1 METKNFYSSKGII
14 KNMKRQVTG
23 WEKIFT
29 IHIFD
34 KELVSRIHK
43 QVIPPII
50 KKKIF
55 NGNRLNHIFHRKDT
69 QIATKLY
76 EKML

>member
-1 METKNFYSSKGII
+1 METKNFYSSKSII

-50 KKKIF
+50 KKMLMAIGLIIYSTEKI
-55 NGNRLNHIFHRKDT
+55 LK
-69 QIATKLY
+69 
-76 EKML
+76 

>member
-14 KNMKRQVTG
+14 KNMKRKVTG

-50 KKKIF
+50 KKNV
-55 NGNRLNHIFHRKDT
+55 NGNRLNHIFYRKDT

>member
-50 KKKIF
+50 KKNFLMAIGLTIYSTEKI
-55 NGNRLNHIFHRKDT
+55 LK
-69 QIATKLY
+69 
-76 EKML
+76 